1 MQNRPLLFANICF
14 VHASLDIV
22 PLLLEAT
29 ILDGVSRQ
37 SRPAA
42 MAIVMATVTRI
53 YLRRQNAKLEKGLA
67 VGRSGP
73 TLAQQAA
80 GFRYLL

>member
-1 MQNRPLLFANICF
+1 MQNRPLF
-14 VHASLDIV
+14 SLTSALCTPV
-22 PLLLEAT
+22 WTSYLYYSKPRYLTAFLVNLA
-29 ILDGVSRQ
+29 
-37 SRPAA
+37 AA
-42 MAIVMATVTRI
+42 MALVMATIMRI
-53 YLRRQNAKLEKGLA
+53 YLLRQNVKLEKGLA

>member
-1 MQNRPLLFANICF
+1 MAI
-14 VHASLDIV
+14 AM
-22 PLLLEAT
+22 AT
-29 ILDGVSRQ
+29 I
-37 SRPAA
+37 
-42 MAIVMATVTRI
+42 TRI

-67 VGRSGP
+67 VGWSGP